1 MLLQYSLQR
10 QKTAL
15 CRDCEPLLRCVCGFV
30 AACVCLLRKD
40 MLSPLSS
47 RLSKHPLT
55 LTLSLSSRG
64 ASHKIPSHQSV
75 LGGHILFII
84 ISLSDSKEQQL
95 CDCWGKEMLNNWEI
109 KCLKRLYCNEPPPAN
124 FISYSA
130 LCLLF
135 SPSPAIALA
144 QLCTSSSPLTTPD
157 YKIKSALNPVN
168 TTFRLRERYSAMAL
182 HQQLYGN

>member
-1 MLLQYSLQR
+1 MQRLYGGVCECLHVCVCSEKTCCCPLSPPVCLSTDFSTYSLFLFPVEKQSIR
-10 QKTAL
+10 
-15 CRDCEPLLRCVCGFV
+15 
-30 AACVCLLRKD
+30 
-40 MLSPLSS
+40 S
-47 RLSKHPLT
+47 RPIRMCH
-55 LTLSLSSRG
+55 
-64 ASHKIPSHQSV
+64 
-75 LGGHILFII
+75 GGHILFII
-84 ISLSDSKEQQL
+84 ISSSDSKEQKL

-109 KCLKRLYCNEPPPAN
+109 KCLKRPYCDEPPPAN

-168 TTFRLRERYSAMAL
+168 TTFRLRKRYSAMAL
-182 HQQLYGN
+182 HHQLYGN